1 MGRSTRLFLVR
12 HGQTTSNAIHA
23 LDTALPGAS
32 LTDLGWQQAA
42 EAGQWLTERTQ
53 RLKIVSSFAARA
65 QQTAVGVAGAFG
77 GELVPASFSRGELL
91 DDAAACDNATDH
103 AKASL
108 QRLPRVSEIPAGQ
121 YEMKNDEDS
130 HEAYHSILGAW
141 MLGKVDK
148 AVPGG
153 LSGAEV
159 LREYLATLL
168 GALAE
173 NQAENQAANAATDE
187 AAADVALVSHGAVI
201 RLVARFLGG
210 VDPEW
215 AFMHY
220 LANGNVITLRVPDNI
235 GELADVAVGRPGA
248 SQSKSAAGSN
258 AAGATQSGVLD
269 SLEGAFEVL
278 GWGAATL

>member
-1 MGRSTRLFLVR
+1 MAQSTRLFLVR

-23 LDTALPGAS
+23 LDTALPGAD
-32 LTDLGWQQAA
+32 LTDLGWEQAA
-42 EAGQWLTERTQ
+42 EAGHWLTERTQ
-53 RLKIVSSFAARA
+53 RLKIASSFAARA
-65 QQTAVGVAGAFG
+65 QQTAVGLAGAFG
-77 GELVPASFSRGELL
+77 GEIVPAGFSRGASL
-91 DDAAACDNATDH
+91 DDATASARATDH
-103 AKASL
+103 IQAAL

-130 HEAYHSILGAW
+130 HEAYHSILGTW
-141 MLGKVDK
+141 MLGRVDK
-148 AVPGG
+148 VVPGG

-168 GALAE
+168 VALADNE
-173 NQAENQAANAATDE
+173 AANREAVQNGGEPTDI
-187 AAADVALVSHGAVI
+187 ALVSHGAVI

-235 GELADVAVGRPGA
+235 AELADVAVGRPGA
-248 SQSKSAAGSN
+248 SQRKVETNRAETTAAR
-258 AAGATQSGVLD
+258 SGVLD
-269 SLEGAFEVL
+269 SLEGFFEVL

>member
-1 MGRSTRLFLVR
+1 MVQAQSTRLFLVR

-23 LDTALPGAS
+23 LDTALPGAN

-42 EAGQWLTERTQ
+42 EAGQWLSERTQ
-53 RLKIVSSFAARA
+53 RLKIASSFAARA

-77 GELVPASFSRGELL
+77 GEIVSAGFSRGESL
-91 DDAAACDNATDH
+91 DDATASDRATDH
-103 AKASL
+103 IHAAL

-121 YEMKNDEDS
+121 YEMKNDEDA

-141 MLGKVDK
+141 MLGRVDK
-148 AVPGG
+148 VVPGG

-168 GALAE
+168 VALADNE
-173 NQAENQAANAATDE
+173 AANQAAADGGAAPT
-187 AAADVALVSHGAVI
+187 DVALVSHGAVI
-201 RLVARFLGG
+201 RLVARFLGD

-235 GELADVAVGRPGA
+235 AELANVAAGRPGA
-248 SQSKSAAGSN
+248 HQNETATDNPAA
-258 AAGATQSGVLD
+258 QSGVLD
-269 SLEGAFEVL
+269 SLEGSFEIL
-278 GWGAATL
+278 GWGAATP

>member
-1 MGRSTRLFLVR
+1 MAQAQSTRLFLVR

-42 EAGQWLTERTQ
+42 EAGRWLNERTG
-53 RLKIVSSFAARA
+53 RLKIASSFAARA
-65 QQTAVGVAGAFG
+65 QQTAVGVAGAFS
-77 GELVPASFSRGELL
+77 GELVPAEFSHGEAL
-91 DDAAACDNATDH
+91 DDATALDKAADPI
-103 AKASL
+103 KASL
-108 QRLPRVSEIPAGQ
+108 QRLPRVSEIPAGR

-130 HEAYHSILGAW
+130 HEAYHSVLGTW
-141 MLGKVDK
+141 MLGRVDK

-168 GALAE
+168 RALAD
-173 NQAENQAANAATDE
+173 NHTAANPSDI
-187 AAADVALVSHGAVI
+187 ALVSHGAVI

-235 GELADVAVGRPGA
+235 AELADVAEGRPGA
-248 SQSKSAAGSN
+248 SQNKGDQQDSAAVNS
-258 AAGATQSGVLD
+258 AALNSAAQTGVLD
-269 SLEGAFEVL
+269 SLEGTFEIL
-278 GWGAATL
+278 GWGEATL